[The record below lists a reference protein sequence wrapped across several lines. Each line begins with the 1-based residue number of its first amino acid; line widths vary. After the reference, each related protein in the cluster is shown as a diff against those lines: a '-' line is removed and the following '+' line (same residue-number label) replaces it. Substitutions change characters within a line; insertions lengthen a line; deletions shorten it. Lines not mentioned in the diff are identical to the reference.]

1 MSAINPGNN
10 LSHTGLACVTG
21 ASGFVGAAV
30 ALEFLRRGHSVR
42 LPLRKQ
48 EQADEWLAKYGK
60 EYEGKIQ
67 AIVLEKEM
75 SEDGAFDKAV
85 EGCEVVVHTA
95 SPATFD
101 IEVSPEEDILKPA
114 LRGTLSLLESAKRA
128 SSVKSVVI
136 TSSVAA
142 YISVSDLA
150 SAGPEVKL
158 TEDRWNRISYE
169 EASRMAREKGPD
181 IYSASKAAAEKAALD
196 FAKQSGVKFALSTCA
211 PSYTLGFNPA
221 PEVKSLKGTRSSFGI
236 LLDFLWDKT
245 AFPPRDHDAFRPE
258 MFVSIDDVAR
268 AHVDA
273 ALNPSKS
280 NGHRYIL
287 VTIRSSWEQ
296 VVRCMIKHQPAL
308 EPHFPPLPD
317 KESVEEKPQS
327 KYTWEADRVTKD
339 FGWQYQPLETFVKPY
354 AQQVYNLAKADGV
367 L

>member
-1 MSAINPGNN
+1 MPANTSNSD
-10 LSHTGLACVTG
+10 LSHAVLAC
-21 ASGFVGAAV
+21 AAV
-30 ALEFLRRGHSVR
+30 ALGFLRRGHSVR

-48 EQADEWLAKYGK
+48 EQADDWHAKYGK
-60 EYEGKIQ
+60 EYEGKIETM
-67 AIVLEKEM
+67 VLEKEM

-101 IEVSPEEDILKPA
+101 IKVSPEEDILKPA

-158 TEDRWNRISYE
+158 TEDNWNRISYA
-169 EASRMAREKGPD
+169 EASRVAREKGPD
-181 IYSASKAAAEKAALD
+181 IYSASKAAAETAALE
-196 FAKQSGVKFALSTCA
+196 FAKQPGVNFSLSTCA

-236 LLDFLWDKT
+236 LLDFLWNKK

-268 AHVDA
+268 AHVD
-273 ALNPSKS
+273 
-280 NGHRYIL
+280 
-287 VTIRSSWEQ
+287 

-308 EPHFPPLPD
+308 KPHFPPLPD

-339 FGWQYQPLETFVKPY
+339 FEWQYQPLETFVKPY
-354 AQQVYNLAKADGV
+354 AQQVYDLARADGV